1 MSAGDFYYFDI
12 RARGFVARLL
22 LDIAHVDYT
31 DHRVSF
37 QEWPSM
43 KSDFTFG
50 QIPVWKDSE
59 IGTLA
64 QSDAIHRYLANK
76 HNLNGK
82 NAIETARID
91 EIYEE
96 GNDLLDA
103 SIRVVFSGDQFEEK
117 KKNLIENDIPK
128 HIGFLTSLLK
138 RNNDGNGW
146 FVGDSL
152 SLADVQV
159 FHVLNNLV
167 RPWGPELISDELKA
181 FLKRFREVPEV
192 SKYLKEKMAK
202 TTVAPVP
209 GVKFLHLEEHF
220 AGEFDN

>member
-1 MSAGDFYYFDI
+1 MSAGDLFYFDF
-12 RARGFVARLL
+12 RGRGFIIRVL
-22 LDIAHVDYT
+22 LDIAHVDYN
-31 DHRVSF
+31 DHRVTF
-37 QEWPSM
+37 EEWSSM
-43 KSDFTFG
+43 KTTCTFG
-50 QIPVWKDSE
+50 QLPVWKDSDV
-59 IGTLA
+59 GTLS
-64 QSDAIHRYLANK
+64 QSHSIHRYLANK
-76 HNLNGK
+76 YNLNGK

-96 GNDLLDA
+96 GNDIFNAIIQVLFA
-103 SIRVVFSGDQFEEK
+103 KDQFEEK
-117 KKNLIENDIPK
+117 KPNLITNIIPK
-128 HIGFLTSLLK
+128 HIAFLTNILK
-138 RNNDGNGW
+138 KNNGGLGW

-152 SLADVQV
+152 SLADIQV
-159 FHVLNNLV
+159 FHIVNNLV

-181 FLKRFREVPEV
+181 FLKRFRDVPEV